1 MLIFLLKLYLTTVLI
16 WFIIIFASTLICI
29 PSIIDKVGIKSKFK
43 PDFKTIVQ
51 SALIAAIP
59 IVRLLFVI
67 GLCTMM
73 FTDKNNITVNKKE
86 NK

>member
-1 MLIFLLKLYLTTVLI
+1 MLNFYLTTVLI
-16 WFIIIFASTLICI
+16 WFIIVFASTLICL
-29 PSIIDKVGIKSKFK
+29 PSIIDKVEIKTKFK
-43 PDFKTIVQ
+43 FNFKTIVQ

-67 GLCTMM
+67 SLYTMM
-73 FTDKNNITVNKKE
+73 LTDKNNITVNKKE

>member
-1 MLIFLLKLYLTTVLI
+1 MLKLYLTTVLI
-16 WFIIIFASTLICI
+16 WFMIIFASTLICI
-29 PSIIDKVGIKSKFK
+29 PSIIGKVGIKSKFK
-43 PDFKTIVQ
+43 LDFKTIVQ
-51 SALIAAIP
+51 SVLIAAIP

-73 FTDKNNITVNKKE
+73 LTDKNNITVNKKE